1 MIHREEEYRKAD
13 LIITVF
19 REKTGYDPFYKADLR
34 TKPHVEYRQ
43 MMMYLLRQF
52 TDLSFSEIGMLW
64 KTKNGEGKNHA
75 TVLYACNRMQ
85 NLIEVHDR
93 KVIYMYSSCYKS
105 IKEKLN
111 LIDFDKKTVTDQ
123 ISDLKKLNIKLIN
136 REIERKGQYERLVY
150 QLRTIPNR
158 YKKFLK
164 NVEILHNAE

>member
-13 LIITVF
+13 LIITIF
-19 REKTGYDPFYKADLR
+19 REKIGYDPFYKADLR
-34 TKPHVEYRQ
+34 KRPHVEYRQ

-75 TVLYACNRMQ
+75 TVLSACRRIQ

-93 KVIYMYSSCYKS
+93 RVIYMYGSCYKS

-123 ISDLKKLNIKLIN
+123 ISELRKLNIKLIN